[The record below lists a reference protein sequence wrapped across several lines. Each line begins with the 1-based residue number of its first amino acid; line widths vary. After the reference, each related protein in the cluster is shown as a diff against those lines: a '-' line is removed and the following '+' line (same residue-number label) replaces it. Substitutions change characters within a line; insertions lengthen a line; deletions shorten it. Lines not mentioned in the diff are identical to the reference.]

1 MAICPKCKYEYKI
14 GVTVCPDCNEELVDH
29 IPVKSAAM
37 VPDRSWVSVCRLP
50 SPLKTAMAKG
60 ALDSSNIPSI
70 VMSSSFTALGQGGDM
85 PSGMMQPSLETNV
98 LMVPKE
104 FHQEADLI
112 LQAILGDEYDNLQ
125 TGTT

>member
-1 MAICPKCKYEYKI
+1 MAVCPKCKYEYKI

-37 VPDRSWVSVCRLP
+37 VPDSSWVSVCRLP
-50 SPLKTAMAKG
+50 SQLKTAMAKG

-70 VMSSSFTALGQGGDM
+70 VMSSSFTALGHGGDM

-104 FHQEADLI
+104 FRQEADLI

>member
-1 MAICPKCKYEYKI
+1 M
-14 GVTVCPDCNEELVDH
+14 CPDCNERLVDH
-29 IPVKSAAM
+29 LPVNSAAM

-50 SPLKTAMAKG
+50 SQLKTAMAKG

-70 VMSSSFTALGQGGDM
+70 VMSSSFTALGQGSDM

-125 TGTT
+125 IGIT

>member
-14 GVTVCPDCNEELVDH
+14 GVTVCPDCNEKLIDH
-29 IPVKSAAM
+29 IPVESAAM

-50 SPLKTAMAKG
+50 SQLKTALAKG

-70 VMSSSFTALGQGGDM
+70 VMSSSFTALGRGIDL

>member
-1 MAICPKCKYEYKI
+1 MAVCPKCKYEYKI
-14 GVTVCPDCNEELVDH
+14 GVSMCPDCNERLVDH
-29 IPVKSAAM
+29 LPVKSAAM

-50 SPLKTAMAKG
+50 SQLKTAMAKG

-70 VMSSSFTALGQGGDM
+70 VMSSSFTALGHGGDM

-104 FHQEADLI
+104 FRQEADLI

-125 TGTT
+125 TGIT